1 MKNRFKKFLCAE
13 KMTNLRNALFTT
25 RWWQIQ
31 NFYEYYSFLLV
42 KVWFQRILKEFK
54 VTILEKFIFEKVP
67 ISTFNP
73 NFWPLGGAKTKF

>member
-1 MKNRFKKFLCAE
+1 MPHAENRVFRKWSCDPKLLIGGCRACFGDLESILKILKN
-13 KMTNLRNALFTT
+13 
-25 RWWQIQ
+25 
-31 NFYEYYSFLLV
+31 V